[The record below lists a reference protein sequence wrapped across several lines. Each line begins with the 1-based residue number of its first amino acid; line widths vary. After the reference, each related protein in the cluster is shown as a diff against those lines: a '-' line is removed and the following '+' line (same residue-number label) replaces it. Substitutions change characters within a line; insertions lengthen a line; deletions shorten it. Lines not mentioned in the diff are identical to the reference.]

1 MQLLCSAYFHWLS
14 RAVKSAVDMPEG
26 MLYSYA
32 ECTYLQTIWLTQIL
46 PTMNLTLTT
55 YLADNC
61 IVFENF
67 TASIGDLMV
76 ANRVYCPF

>member
-1 MQLLCSAYFHWLS
+1 MYFHWLS
-14 RAVKSAVDMPEG
+14 RAVKSAVYMPGG

-32 ECTYLQTIWLTQIL
+32 KCTCFYTIWMTQIF

-55 YLADNC
+55 YLGDTC
-61 IVFENF
+61 IVFENC